1 MKAHDVFRL
10 GRDAEIRTMPNGD
23 LVARLWMA
31 TNVRKGKEEIAV
43 WVSASWFGK
52 RAESLAPYL
61 TKGRQIMADLEGLHI
76 DTYEGPSGKPQLTAR
91 VVDIKLV
98 GGKKEESEPRKSTEP
113 RQASKPTERPSKA
126 SVDDDD
132 IPF

>member
-23 LVARLWMA
+23 PVARLWMA

-43 WVSASWFGK
+43 WVSASWFNK

-76 DTYEGPSGKPQLTAR
+76 DTYEGASGKPQLTAI

-98 GGKKEESEPRKSTEP
+98 GGKKEESEQRKSTEP

>member
-23 LVARLWMA
+23 PVARLWMA

-43 WVSASWFGK
+43 WVSASWFSK

-61 TKGRQIMADLEGLHI
+61 TKGTQIMADLEGLHI
-76 DTYEGPSGKPQLTAR
+76 DTYEGASGKPQLTAR

-98 GGKKEESEPRKSTEP
+98 GGKKEESEQRKSTEP